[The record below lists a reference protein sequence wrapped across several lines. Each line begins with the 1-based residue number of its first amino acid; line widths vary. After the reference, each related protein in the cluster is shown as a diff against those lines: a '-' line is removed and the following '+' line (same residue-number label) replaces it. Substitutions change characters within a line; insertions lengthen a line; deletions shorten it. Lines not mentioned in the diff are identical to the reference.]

1 MAGAWVAIGDVAAE
15 RGDQARAAD
24 LYRRAADALQDVRW

>member
-1 MAGAWVAIGDVAAE
+1 VAAR
-15 RGDQARAAD
+15 RGDPERAAE